1 MAAAFINTIPERCRV
16 CYTCVRECPA
26 KAIRIENGQAGIV
39 AERCIAC
46 GNCVKVCAKHAK
58 QAVSSIAS
66 VRALLRSGARV
77 AACIAP
83 SFPAEFTDIDP
94 HQLVALVRALGFDSV
109 HEVAFG
115 ADLVAAA
122 YARLVTKANGRQ
134 YISSSCPAIVGYV
147 ERYHPDLVDCLAP
160 IVSPMVALARYL
172 RIEHPDLK
180 IVFIGPCIAKKTEA
194 EDEQVRGEIDAVL
207 TFRELREM
215 FAKNKS
221 TGAPLESVDF
231 DPPYGGTGALYP
243 ISRGALQASGLRE
256 DLITGEIISTQG
268 RNHVREVI
276 QEFADRNLRVK
287 LLEVLCCEGCIMG
300 AGMTSEQPLFFR
312 RRRVAEY
319 VSRRMATLSAGELK
333 QQLAAGKSLSLQ
345 RDFTACDQ
353 RISEPPPKALQ
364 QILAKLGKSDPED
377 ELNCG
382 ACGYETCREHATAI
396 HRGLAEDEMCLP
408 YTIDR
413 LSQAYR
419 ELEDSHEQLASTQEA
434 LMQSEKLASMGQLAA
449 GIAHEV
455 NNPLGIVLMYAHLL
469 MDDFPRD
476 DQRFDDI
483 RMIAEQADRCKNIVG
498 GLLHFARQNKVV
510 KYAADIPALVHRVVT
525 PLPIPDGIELTVEST
540 MNNPEAEIDKDQIAQ
555 VLTNLINNALA
566 ATLSPGRIHV
576 CCSDDAHNVRISV
589 SDTGTGIPKEI
600 IKKIFEPFFTTKIPG
615 KGTGLGLS
623 VSYGIVKMHCGD
635 ISVES
640 NADPAVGPTGTT
652 FTVRVPRS

>member
-66 VRALLRSGARV
+66 VRELLRSGAHL

-83 SFPAEFTDIDP
+83 SFPAEFTDIEP
-94 HQLVALVRALGFDSV
+94 RQLIGMVRALGFDSV

-122 YARLVTKANGRQ
+122 YTRLVAKANGRQ

-147 ERYHPDLVDCLAP
+147 ERYHPDLVGCLAP
-160 IVSPMVALARYL
+160 IVSPMIALARYL
-172 RIEHPDLK
+172 RADKPGLK
-180 IVFIGPCIAKKTEA
+180 VVFIGPCIAKKTEA
-194 EDEQVRGEIDAVL
+194 EDDDVRGEIDAVL
-207 TFRELREM
+207 TFRELRELI
-215 FAKNKS
+215 ATRES
-221 TGAPLESVDF
+221 TGPPPEPADF
-231 DPPYGGTGALYP
+231 DPPYGGSGALYP
-243 ISRGALQASGLRE
+243 LSRGALQASGLRE
-256 DLITGEIISTQG
+256 DLMTGEIISTQG

-300 AGMTSEQPLFFR
+300 AGMTSEQPLFYR

-319 VSRRMATLSAGELK
+319 VARRMATLTSGDWK
-333 QQLAAGKSLSLQ
+333 KQLATGKHLSLQ
-345 RDFTACDQ
+345 RSFTARDQ
-353 RISEPPPKALQ
+353 RISEPPPEALE
-364 QILAKLGKSDPED
+364 QILAKLGKSDPAD

-419 ELEDSHEQLASTQEA
+419 ELEESHEQLASAQDA

-469 MDDFPRD
+469 MDDFPRN

-498 GLLHFARQNKVV
+498 GLLHFARQNRVV

-525 PLPIPDGIELTVEST
+525 PIPIPDGIELTVENS
-540 MNNPEAEIDKDQIAQ
+540 MENPEAEIDKDQIAQ
-555 VLTNLINNALA
+555 VLTNLINNAVA
-566 ATLSPGRIHV
+566 ATLPPGRIHV
-576 CCSDDAHNVRISV
+576 RCSDDAHNIRLSV
-589 SDTGTGIPKEI
+589 SDTGTGIPKEN
-600 IKKIFEPFFTTKIPG
+600 IKRVFEPFFTTKKPG

-635 ISVES
+635 IMVES
-640 NADPAVGPTGTT
+640 NADPAAGPTGAT
-652 FTVRVPRS
+652 FTVRLPRA

>member
-58 QAVSSIAS
+58 QAVSSLAS
-66 VRALLRSGARV
+66 VRELLRSGAHV
-77 AACIAP
+77 AACLAP
-83 SFPAEFTDIDP
+83 SFPAEFTDIEP
-94 HQLVALVRALGFDSV
+94 RQLIGMVRALGFSSV

-122 YARLVTKANGRQ
+122 YTRLVGKTNGHQ

-147 ERYHPDLVDCLAP
+147 ERYHPDLVGSLAP
-160 IVSPMVALARYL
+160 IVSPMIALARYL
-172 RIEHPDLK
+172 HAEEPDLK

-194 EDEQVRGEIDAVL
+194 EDEHVRGEIDAVL
-207 TFRELREM
+207 TFRELRELLAR
-215 FAKNKS
+215 FTVIRTRPEPS
-221 TGAPLESVDF
+221 DF

-256 DLITGEIISTQG
+256 DLMTGEIISTQG

-300 AGMTSEQPLFFR
+300 AGMTSNQPLFFR

-319 VSRRMATLSAGELK
+319 VARRMAALTSGDWKK
-333 QQLAAGKSLSLQ
+333 QLTTGKTLSLQ
-345 RDFTACDQ
+345 RSFTARDQ
-353 RISEPPPKALQ
+353 RISEPPPEALE
-364 QILAKLGKSDPED
+364 QILAKLGKADPAD

-419 ELEDSHEQLASTQEA
+419 ELEDSHEQLASAQEA

-469 MDDFPRD
+469 MDDFPRN

-498 GLLHFARQNKVV
+498 GLLHFARQNRVV
-510 KYAADIPALVHRVVT
+510 KYATDIPALVHRVVT
-525 PLPIPDGIELTVEST
+525 PLPIPEGIELSVENA
-540 MNNPEAEIDKDQIAQ
+540 MQNPEAEIDKDQIAQ

-566 ATLSPGRIHV
+566 ATPPPGTIRLR
-576 CCSDDAHNVRISV
+576 CSDDANSIRLSV
-589 SDTGTGIPKEI
+589 SDSGTGIPKENL
-600 IKKIFEPFFTTKIPG
+600 KKIFEPFFTTKKPG

-635 ISVES
+635 ILVES
-640 NADPAVGPTGTT
+640 NADPAVGATGAT
-652 FTVRVPRS
+652 FTVRLPRA